1 LIFKRGTILKYFIVA
16 FTLLLFTKLSFA
28 QSVNDFEVKSLNVYT
43 TGSKTSLPVV
53 TAGSRLVIEFD
64 VQADY
69 IPNMNVVFR
78 FCDKGWTPT
87 KNIFLLNN
95 LNSTAYFL
103 NFEYLPSTVEDAGY
117 YFIGEYPNNKD
128 DVRFPFP
135 GKWRFYLTDTQDT
148 SIVYA
153 TGKFLYVKQEVPLS
167 IKVKQDELEDKN
179 YWPVELA
186 KAINV
191 TTNFNL
197 PQQFHPSFVNKIEII
212 ENRRIYNPIVVDRL
226 SNTLS
231 RKFEWDANRKF
242 TFIARDIQA
251 GNEFRQ
257 VDIRNHNLFSAKD
270 VKAQVDGLE
279 FSRFFI
285 PPATKDLNG
294 GMLFADFKDTYS
306 TYLNV
311 TFSIRPPDD
320 VYGEIFLVG
329 AFNNWK
335 LSPDYKMKKA
345 AGKNSI
351 TIPLKRGIYDYQY
364 VAADVI
370 NGDIVN
376 DDWLVLEG
384 NTWVNKKEFDV
395 FLYYSDP
402 DLGGYERII
411 GYKRITMR

>member
-1 LIFKRGTILKYFIVA
+1 LKYIIVA
-16 FTLLLFTKLSFA
+16 FAFLLFTNVTFT
-28 QSVNDFEVKSLNVYT
+28 QSVNDFEVKSLNIYT
-43 TGSKTSLPVV
+43 TASKTSLPVV

-64 VQADY
+64 VQADF
-69 IPNMNVVFR
+69 IPNMNIVFR
-78 FCDKGWTPT
+78 FCDKGWIPA
-87 KNIFLLNN
+87 KNVFLLNN

-103 NFEYLPSTVEDAGY
+103 DFEYLPSTVEDADY
-117 YFIGEYPNNKD
+117 HFKGEYPNNKD
-128 DVRFPFP
+128 DVRFPFS
-135 GKWRFYLTDTQDT
+135 GKWRFYLTDTQDS

-167 IKVKQDELEDKN
+167 VKVTQDELEDKT
-179 YWPVELA
+179 YWPVELG
-186 KAINV
+186 KVFNV

-197 PQQFHPSFVNKIEII
+197 PLEFHPSFVNKIEII
-212 ENRRIYNPIVVDRL
+212 ENRRIYNPVVVDRL
-226 SNTLS
+226 SNTLF

-242 TFIARDIQA
+242 TFIARDIPA

-257 VDIRNHNLFSAKD
+257 VDLRNHNLFSAKD
-270 VKAQVDGLE
+270 VKAQIDGLE
-279 FSRFFI
+279 FTRFFI
-285 PPATKDLNG
+285 PPAHKDLNG

-320 VYGEIFLVG
+320 VYGELFIVG
-329 AFNNWK
+329 AFSNWK
-335 LSPDYKMKKA
+335 LSLDNKMKKA
-345 AGKNSI
+345 AGISSI

-370 NGDIVN
+370 NGKIVN

-395 FLYYSDP
+395 FLYYNEP

-411 GYKRITMR
+411 GYQRITRR

>member
-1 LIFKRGTILKYFIVA
+1 MKYFIAAVA
-16 FTLLLFTKLSFA
+16 LLFFTKVSFA
-28 QSVNDFEVKSLNVYT
+28 QSVNDVEVKSLNIYT
-43 TGSKTSLPVV
+43 TDSRTSLPVV

-64 VQADY
+64 VQAEF
-69 IPNMNVVFR
+69 IPNMNIVFR

-87 KNIFLLNN
+87 KNVFLLNN

-103 NFEYLPSTVEDAGY
+103 DFEYLPSTVEDAEY
-117 YFIGEYPNNKD
+117 HFKGEYPNNKD
-128 DVRFPFP
+128 DVQLPFS
-135 GKWRFYLTDTQDT
+135 GKWRFYLTDTQDS

-153 TGKFLYVKQEVPLS
+153 TGKFLYVKKEVPLNV
-167 IKVKQDELEDKN
+167 KVKRDELENKT
-179 YWPVELA
+179 YWPVELG
-186 KAINV
+186 KVFNV

-197 PQQFHPSFVNKIEII
+197 PLQFHPSFVNKIEII
-212 ENRRIYNPIVVDRL
+212 ENRRIYNPVVVDRL
-226 SNTLS
+226 SNTLF

-257 VDIRNHNLFSAKD
+257 VDIRNHNVFIAKD
-270 VKAQVDGLE
+270 VKALLDGLE

-285 PPATKDLNG
+285 APRTKDLNG
-294 GMLFADFKDTYS
+294 GMLIADFKDIYS

-320 VYGEIFLVG
+320 VYGELFLVG

-335 LSPDYKMKKA
+335 LSLDYKMESE
-345 AGKNSI
+345 AGISSI

-364 VAADVI
+364 VVADLI
-370 NGDIVN
+370 NGKIVN
-376 DDWLVLEG
+376 DDWIVLEG
-384 NTWVNKKEFDV
+384 NTWVNKKVYDV
-395 FLYYSDP
+395 FLYYNDP

-411 GYKRITMR
+411 GYRRISTR